1 MASTRP
7 PSQGTAP
14 DQPSP
19 ADQTPEDTPSQTL
32 TLSTGP
38 TLPSEAATP
47 GTEAAPVQEAA
58 PAQEATDR
66 PIAAPAPEAAD
77 TPVAG
82 PAALRSP
89 KPPRRPRPDRAE
101 LLAAYG
107 KTVPDLVGP
116 ETRVLL
122 CGINPSLESGAT
134 GFHFGTP
141 SNRLW
146 PVLHFA
152 GFTGRRLHPSET
164 EHLRARGIG
173 ITNLVH
179 RSTARADEIADDEI
193 RAGVPVLIEL
203 VERIR
208 PGWVA
213 FLGLAAY
220 RIGFGRRTAKVGRQ
234 PERIGPAGVWL
245 LPNPSGLNAHY
256 QLPDLVRVYG
266 ELREAAFGPVT
277 ATTPTAGPTAGP
289 GLRSGHGGG

>member
-1 MASTRP
+1 M
-7 PSQGTAP
+7 
-14 DQPSP
+14 
-19 ADQTPEDTPSQTL
+19 
-32 TLSTGP
+32 
-38 TLPSEAATP
+38 
-47 GTEAAPVQEAA
+47 
-58 PAQEATDR
+58 
-66 PIAAPAPEAAD
+66 
-77 TPVAG
+77 

-164 EHLRARGIG
+164 EQLRARGIG

-208 PGWVA
+208 PEWVA

-220 RIGFGRRTAKVGRQ
+220 RLGFGRRTAKVGRQ
-234 PERIGPAGVWL
+234 PERLGPAGVWL

-277 ATTPTAGPTAGP
+277 ATTPAADPGSGPDP
-289 GLRSGHGGG
+289 GSGHSDD

>member
-1 MASTRP
+1 MVEKDVSVSSSP
-7 PSQGTAP
+7 
-14 DQPSP
+14 QPSP
-19 ADQTPEDTPSQTL
+19 
-32 TLSTGP
+32 
-38 TLPSEAATP
+38 
-47 GTEAAPVQEAA
+47 
-58 PAQEATDR
+58 
-66 PIAAPAPEAAD
+66 
-77 TPVAG
+77 
-82 PAALRSP
+82 PAAARPVVAARSGSDLRDA
-89 KPPRRPRPDRAE
+89 RDARGRPTRPGRAE

-107 KTVPDLVGP
+107 TTVPDLVGS

-146 PVLHFA
+146 PVLHLA
-152 GFTGRRLHPSET
+152 GFTSRRLHPSET
-164 EHLRARGIG
+164 DELRARGIG

-179 RSTARADEIADDEI
+179 RATARADEIDDDEV
-193 RAGVPVLIEL
+193 RAGVPVLTTL

-208 PGWVA
+208 PDWVA

-234 PERIGPAGVWL
+234 PERLGPAGVWL

-266 ELREAAFGPVT
+266 ELHEAAY
-277 ATTPTAGPTAGP
+277 GP
-289 GLRSGHGGG
+289 GTRSSSGGTGSDVSAPPEAT